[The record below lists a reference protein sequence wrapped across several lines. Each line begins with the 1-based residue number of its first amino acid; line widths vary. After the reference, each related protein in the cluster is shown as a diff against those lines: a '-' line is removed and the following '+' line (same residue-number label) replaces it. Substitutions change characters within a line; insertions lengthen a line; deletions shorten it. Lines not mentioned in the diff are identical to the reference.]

1 MKKLLFTALL
11 VAVSLSAA
19 AQSQDSITAK
29 AQATNQPSIPPV
41 LAHEN
46 MPQFPGGKAEMIKFL
61 SKNIKY
67 PKLAKKYGVG
77 GKVMMS
83 FIIDRNGKPTEI
95 TANDCKVEHFIPT
108 RFAKEPKAVQKELEE
123 KFALQF
129 AKEAARVIRKMPN
142 WIPGTLDGNPVNVKY
157 TLPVSFKLP

>member
-1 MKKLLFTALL
+1 MRKLLFTTLL

-41 LAHEN
+41 LAPEN
-46 MPQFPGGKAEMIKFL
+46 MPEFPGGKAEMIKFL

-67 PKLAKKYGVG
+67 PKLAKKYAVG
-77 GKVMMS
+77 GKVMMT
-83 FIIDRNGKPTEI
+83 FIIDKNGKPTEI
-95 TANDCKVEHFIPT
+95 SAHDCKIEHFLPG
-108 RFAKEPKAVQKELEE
+108 RFAQEPKTVQKELEE

-142 WIPGTLDGNPVNVKY
+142 WIPGSFDGKPVNVKY

>member
-1 MKKLLFTALL
+1 MRKLLFTTLL
-11 VAVSLSAA
+11 VAVSLSAT

-29 AQATNQPSIPPV
+29 AKITNQPSIPTV
-41 LAHEN
+41 LAPEN

-95 TANDCKVEHFIPT
+95 TAHDCKVEHFIPG
-108 RFAKEPKAVQKELEE
+108 RLAQEPKTVQKELERSLLYNLPR
-123 KFALQF
+123 KLRASFARCLNGFQ
-129 AKEAARVIRKMPN
+129 ALLMASLSM
-142 WIPGTLDGNPVNVKY
+142 
-157 TLPVSFKLP
+157 

>member
-1 MKKLLFTALL
+1 MRKLLFTTLL

-41 LAHEN
+41 LAPEN
-46 MPQFPGGKAEMIKFL
+46 MPEFPGGKAEMIKFL

-67 PKLAKKYGVG
+67 PKLAKKYAVG
-77 GKVMMS
+77 GKVMMT
-83 FIIDRNGKPTEI
+83 FIIDKNGKPTEI
-95 TANDCKVEHFIPT
+95 SAHDCKIEHFLPG
-108 RFAKEPKAVQKELEE
+108 RFAQEPKTVQKELEE

-142 WIPGTLDGNPVNVKY
+142 WIPGTLDGNPIAK
-157 TLPVSFKLP
+157 P